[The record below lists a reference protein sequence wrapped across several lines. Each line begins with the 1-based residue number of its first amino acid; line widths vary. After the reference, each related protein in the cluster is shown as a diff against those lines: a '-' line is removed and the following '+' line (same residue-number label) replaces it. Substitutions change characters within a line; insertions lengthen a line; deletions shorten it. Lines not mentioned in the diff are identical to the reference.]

1 MKKKSKKMSRFRK
14 RSEFA
19 DEQEF
24 ELNKKLRIKKI
35 PKPKKKMDWRDLIM
49 EEKDLRLYDE

>member
-1 MKKKSKKMSRFRK
+1 MKKKSKKTSRFRK
-14 RSEFA
+14 RSEFV
-19 DEQEF
+19 DDQDL

-35 PKPKKKMDWRDLIM
+35 PKLKKKMDWRDLIM

>member
-1 MKKKSKKMSRFRK
+1 MSRFRK